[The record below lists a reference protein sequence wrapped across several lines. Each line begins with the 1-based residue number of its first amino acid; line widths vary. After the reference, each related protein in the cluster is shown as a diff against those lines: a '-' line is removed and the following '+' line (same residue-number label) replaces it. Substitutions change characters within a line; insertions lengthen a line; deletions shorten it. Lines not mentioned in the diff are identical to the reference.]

1 MTISE
6 EHIMSDKKL
15 SRDDLFLL
23 MKSYENSVQ
32 QNTILLTQQ
41 QKMLEQ
47 QGTILDKQGQVCIS
61 IQSVLEKLTSCGENT
76 NHIEDSIIKT
86 INSFGNAISLETEKV
101 SAAITTTITE
111 QTSKMVEYRSGCIE
125 DHANISKNVLTDH
138 NRMNLRLYGLF
149 ALLGG
154 IIITLISMVIDSN
167 EKIDIIYKI
176 ANHLGLS

>member
-1 MTISE
+1 MAISE

-47 QGTILDKQGQVCIS
+47 QGTILDKQGQVCTS
-61 IQSVLEKLTSCGENT
+61 IQSVLDKLTTCGENT

-86 INSFGNAISLETEKV
+86 INSFGSAISLETEKV
-101 SAAITTTITE
+101 STAMTSAIDAQTTKI
-111 QTSKMVEYRSGCIE
+111 VEYRAGCIS
-125 DHANISKNVLTDH
+125 DHAGISKNALSNH
-138 NRMNLRLYGLF
+138 SNINLRLYGLF